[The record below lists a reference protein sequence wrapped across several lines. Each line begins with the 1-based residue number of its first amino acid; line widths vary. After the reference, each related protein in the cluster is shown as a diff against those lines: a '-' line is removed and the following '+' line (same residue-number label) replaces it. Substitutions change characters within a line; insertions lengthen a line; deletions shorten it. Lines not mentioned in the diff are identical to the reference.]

1 MKFRFWFQE
10 YQPGTPV
17 SDSYVHRPG
26 ALPNGFDILPAAN
39 LTVNEG
45 LAQCTATANCT
56 SITFAA
62 VDEKAA
68 GSAVTI
74 YFKSGVT
81 YTNGAV
87 GWHSW
92 VVKRE
97 GTSHAHLPRFYYQ
110 TEAWAGE
117 YDIPPA
123 LRRDADPPIPGYPE
137 IAISTSATDLHL
149 TPGTTCTGT
158 CPHGAD
164 CECVHTIT
172 YHWTMSNARMLYAG
186 GHCHAPSCIDIRL
199 YRNDTGTPK
208 LICRQ
213 ASKYGQGDV
222 AHDKY
227 DEAGYVVLPPCLWGT
242 AAEGLQPPSWLPA
255 NTPMFSIKRNRNTHT
270 GHYGEMAS
278 WQMRGVNFE

>member
-1 MKFRFWFQE
+1 MVPLGGIHGLSRGRA
-10 YQPGTPV
+10 PHTRTCHGSTTRRRRGRASTTSRPPSVATLIRPV
-17 SDSYVHRPG
+17 
-26 ALPNGFDILPAAN
+26 
-39 LTVNEG
+39 
-45 LAQCTATANCT
+45 AQ
-56 SITFAA
+56 
-62 VDEKAA
+62 
-68 GSAVTI
+68 
-74 YFKSGVT
+74 
-81 YTNGAV
+81 
-87 GWHSW
+87 
-92 VVKRE
+92 
-97 GTSHAHLPRFYYQ
+97 
-110 TEAWAGE
+110 
-117 YDIPPA
+117 
-123 LRRDADPPIPGYPE
+123 IPGYPE